1 MCRFDGCEKF
11 LFRIIFWMNY
21 KINKGVGRS
30 FEFNG
35 LRAMYVFLALG
46 GIVGGIILYF
56 ILGAF
61 LPFGVTMM
69 IVSLV
74 ALGSVALSYYLNSS
88 MGEHGLRHFFVQRRT
103 FQRVQ
108 NDQRVRDLLN

>member
-1 MCRFDGCEKF
+1 
-11 LFRIIFWMNY
+11 MNY

-30 FEFNG
+30 FEFKG

-46 GIVGGIILYF
+46 GIIGGIMLYF
-56 ILGAF
+56 LLGAF
-61 LPFGVTMM
+61 LPFGVTMT

-74 ALGSVALSYYLNSS
+74 ALGCVALSYYLNSS
-88 MGEHGLRHFFVQRRT
+88 MGEYGLRHFFVQRKT

-108 NDQRVRDLLN
+108 NNRRVRDMLN

>member
-1 MCRFDGCEKF
+1 
-11 LFRIIFWMNY
+11 MNY

-30 FEFNG
+30 FEFKG

-61 LPFGVTMM
+61 LPFGVITN
-69 IVSLV
+69 V
-74 ALGSVALSYYLNSS
+74 LSPLPHIYKIN
-88 MGEHGLRHFFVQRRT
+88 
-103 FQRVQ
+103 FQIFWNYV
-108 NDQRVRDLLN
+108 